1 MKKQAWKITYCMIPF
16 KWTIQKRQIYRDRK
30 QTNGYLGLEVEMG
43 MIANGHLGSFEDEG
57 NVLKL
62 DGDDSYMTCKIIKHL
77 WIVLLK

>member
-1 MKKQAWKITYCMIPF
+1 
-16 KWTIQKRQIYRDRK
+16 
-30 QTNGYLGLEVEMG
+30 MG

-77 WIVLLK
+77 